1 VTIAVPVDLADAA
14 LTAEMAEDLA
24 VVEAALR
31 DTSFGGDEMFAE
43 VSRHMMQA
51 GGKRFR
57 AMLVLLAARFGDCRD
72 KRIVPAAVAIELTHL
87 ATLFHDD
94 VMDEASIRRGSESAN
109 SRFGNSIAI
118 LAGDFLFARAS
129 RILADLGP
137 QAIRIQAETFG
148 RLVDGQLLETVGVR
162 EGEDPLDHYM
172 HVITEKTGSLI
183 ATSGRFGA
191 MFAGVPDDMA
201 DLISDA
207 CLRIGVAWQ
216 LSDDVLD
223 IASSSAESGKEQ
235 GTDLRQGVRTLPVLY
250 ALRDTSTGQDAVRL
264 RELLLDADLTD
275 QALHAEALGLLRRSP
290 ALEEARQTVR
300 TWIGEAS
307 AQLAQLPD
315 VPARAAFENLCAF
328 VKTRTVLPAVLPA
341 LTALPR
347 SPPRALRAVCAPSSL
362 SRSFLAPSLLSPRRP
377 PARFGSRGGRTPIA
391 WGPQG
396 VL

>member
-1 VTIAVPVDLADAA
+1 MTIAFPVDLADAA
-14 LTAEMAEDLA
+14 LAAEMAEDLA

-31 DTSFGGDEMFAE
+31 DTSFGGDEMFAD

-57 AMLVLLAARFGDCRD
+57 AMLVLLAARFGDFRD

-94 VMDEASIRRGSESAN
+94 VMDEAAIRRGHASAN
-109 SRFGNSIAI
+109 SRFGNSVAI
-118 LAGDFLFARAS
+118 LAGDYLFARAS
-129 RILADLGP
+129 RILSDLGP
-137 QAIRIQAETFG
+137 EAIRIQAETFG

-162 EGEDPLDHYM
+162 PGQDPLDHYM

-191 MFAGVPDDMA
+191 MFSGLPDETA

-223 IASSSAESGKEQ
+223 IASTAAESGKEQ

-250 ALRDTSTGQDAVRL
+250 ALRTVAADADAVRL
-264 RELLLDADLTD
+264 RELLTEADLTD
-275 QALHAEALGLLRRSP
+275 PELHAEALTLLRKSP
-290 ALEEARQTVR
+290 ALEEARETVR
-300 TWIGEAS
+300 TWVREARGL
-307 AQLAQLPD
+307 LAQLPD
-315 VPARAAFENLCAF
+315 LPARAAFESLCDF
-328 VKTRTVLPAVLPA
+328 VHTRTA
-341 LTALPR
+341 
-347 SPPRALRAVCAPSSL
+347 
-362 SRSFLAPSLLSPRRP
+362 
-377 PARFGSRGGRTPIA
+377 
-391 WGPQG
+391 
-396 VL
+396 

>member
-24 VVEAALR
+24 VVEATLQ

-94 VMDEASIRRGSESAN
+94 VMDEASMRRGHESAN
-109 SRFGNSIAI
+109 SRFGNSVAI
-118 LAGDFLFARAS
+118 LAGDYLFARAS

-137 QAIRIQAETFG
+137 EAIRIQAETFG

-162 EGEDPLDHYM
+162 PGEDPLDHYM

-191 MFAGVPDDMA
+191 MFSGLSDEKA

-223 IASSSAESGKEQ
+223 IASTSAESGKVQ

-250 ALRDTSTGQDAVRL
+250 ALRGTATDPDAVRL
-264 RELLLDADLTD
+264 RELLSLDQLADP
-275 QALHAEALGLLRRSP
+275 ALHAEALSLLRRSP
-290 ALEEARQTVR
+290 AVEEARETVR
-300 TWIGEAS
+300 TWIAEAR

-315 VPARAAFENLCAF
+315 VPARAAFESLCDF
-328 VKTRTVLPAVLPA
+328 VHTRTA
-341 LTALPR
+341 
-347 SPPRALRAVCAPSSL
+347 
-362 SRSFLAPSLLSPRRP
+362 
-377 PARFGSRGGRTPIA
+377 
-391 WGPQG
+391 
-396 VL
+396 

>member
-1 VTIAVPVDLADAA
+1 MINAVPVELADAA

-31 DTSFGGDEMFAE
+31 DNSFGGDDMFAE
-43 VSRHMMQA
+43 VSRYMMQA

-72 KRIVPAAVAIELTHL
+72 KRLVPAAVAIELTHL

-94 VMDEASIRRGSESAN
+94 VMDEASMRRGRVSAN
-109 SRFGNSIAI
+109 SRFGNSVAI
-118 LAGDFLFARAS
+118 LAGDYLFARAS

-137 QAIRIQAETFG
+137 EAIRIQAETFG

-162 EGEDPLDHYM
+162 PGEDPLDHYM

-191 MFAGVPDDMA
+191 MFSGLPDEMA
-201 DLISDA
+201 DLIADA

-216 LSDDVLD
+216 LSDDILD
-223 IASSSAESGKEQ
+223 IASTSAESGKEQ

-250 ALRDTSTGQDAVRL
+250 ALRGTSAADGAVRL
-264 RELLLDADLTD
+264 RELLVSDLSD
-275 QALHAEALGLLRRSP
+275 PELHTEALGLLRTSP
-290 ALEEARQTVR
+290 ALEEARATVR
-300 TWIGEAS
+300 AWIGEAR

-315 VPARAAFENLCAF
+315 VPARAAFESLCDF
-328 VKTRTVLPAVLPA
+328 VHTRTA
-341 LTALPR
+341 
-347 SPPRALRAVCAPSSL
+347 
-362 SRSFLAPSLLSPRRP
+362 
-377 PARFGSRGGRTPIA
+377 
-391 WGPQG
+391 
-396 VL
+396 

>member
-24 VVEAALR
+24 VVEAALQ
-31 DTSFGGDEMFAE
+31 DSSFGGDEMFAE

-57 AMLVLLAARFGDCRD
+57 AMLVLLAARFGDSRD

-94 VMDEASIRRGSESAN
+94 VMDEASIRRGHPSAN
-109 SRFGNSIAI
+109 SQFGNSVAI
-118 LAGDFLFARAS
+118 LAGDHLFARAS

-137 QAIRIQAETFG
+137 DAIRIQAETFG

-162 EGEDPLDHYM
+162 PGEDPLDHYM

-191 MFAGVPDDMA
+191 MFSGLPGETA

-223 IASSSAESGKEQ
+223 IASTSAESGKEE

-250 ALRDTSTGQDAVRL
+250 ALRESGSGQDAVRL
-264 RELLLDADLTD
+264 RELLRDGDLTD
-275 QALHAEALGLLRRSP
+275 AGLHAEALRLLRESP
-290 ALEEARQTVR
+290 AVEEARATVR
-300 TWIGEAS
+300 TWIAEARDL
-307 AQLAQLPD
+307 LAQLPD
-315 VPARAAFENLCAF
+315 VPARAAFETLCDF
-328 VKTRTVLPAVLPA
+328 VNTRTA
-341 LTALPR
+341 
-347 SPPRALRAVCAPSSL
+347 
-362 SRSFLAPSLLSPRRP
+362 
-377 PARFGSRGGRTPIA
+377 
-391 WGPQG
+391 
-396 VL
+396 